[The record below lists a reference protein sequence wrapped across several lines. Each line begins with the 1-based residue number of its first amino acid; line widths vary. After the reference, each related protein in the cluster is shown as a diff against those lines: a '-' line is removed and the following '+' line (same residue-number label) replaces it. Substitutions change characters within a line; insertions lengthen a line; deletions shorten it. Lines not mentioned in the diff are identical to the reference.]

1 MPARPGPGSGRWP
14 GPAAAAGP
22 VNVKR
27 KPAGSA
33 CTEDLREP
41 RRFWFQVKFVIIESE
56 YDSDRSEPLS
66 Q

>member
-1 MPARPGPGSGRWP
+1 MIIPGHG
-14 GPAAAAGP
+14 AGP